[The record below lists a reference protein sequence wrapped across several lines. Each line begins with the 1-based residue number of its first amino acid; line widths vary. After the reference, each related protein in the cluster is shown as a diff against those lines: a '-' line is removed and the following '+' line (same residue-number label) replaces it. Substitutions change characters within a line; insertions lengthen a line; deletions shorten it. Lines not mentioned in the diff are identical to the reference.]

1 MPSFL
6 KLSRAL
12 PASIALLCL
21 AESAIGFDPVKWAQ
35 ATKAGSKAVDSGD
48 FGSAERSFKEALQE
62 VKTAPANDIRVAE
75 SLTNLGVLYV
85 NRGQSAKAEPLF
97 EKACKI
103 KEASLGPYDKD
114 TIETESKLAQFYLGL
129 GKKDKAQALT
139 DKVVEYGEVESRQF
153 IELSMAFKK
162 LAAYYQTH
170 RKLESAEIA
179 AKQAEEETMG
189 AMKAQ
194 AVESAVLLDALGS
207 AIKDIGT
214 ERALKQAEKLFKSSL
229 ALRERTLSAEHAAV
243 ASSLENL
250 GRLYLAQGRT
260 AQAEPLLKRSYEIS
274 LSTLG
279 PDRRETQLRLDGL
292 AQSYAAG
299 GHYSEAEALYKK
311 VLDASGKDKAK
322 AQTAIADIA
331 CNLAAML
338 VKQGR
343 YSEALPYYARA
354 LKIQEGANGPQHAS
368 LANLLDSYAYALGK
382 ANRGAEAKKYQARAR
397 SIRG

>member
-1 MPSFL
+1 
-6 KLSRAL
+6 
-12 PASIALLCL
+12 
-21 AESAIGFDPVKWAQ
+21 
-35 ATKAGSKAVDSGD
+35 
-48 FGSAERSFKEALQE
+48 
-62 VKTAPANDIRVAE
+62 
-75 SLTNLGVLYV
+75 
-85 NRGQSAKAEPLF
+85 
-97 EKACKI
+97 
-103 KEASLGPYDKD
+103 
-114 TIETESKLAQFYLGL
+114 
-129 GKKDKAQALT
+129 
-139 DKVVEYGEVESRQF
+139 
-153 IELSMAFKK
+153 MAFKK

-179 AKQAEEETMG
+179 VSQAEEETM
-189 AMKAQ
+189 AALKAQ

-229 ALRERTLSAEHAAV
+229 ALREHTLSSEHAAV

-250 GRLYLAQGRT
+250 GRLFLAQGRT

-279 PDRRETQLRLDGL
+279 PDRRETQLRLDSL
-292 AQSYAAG
+292 AQSFAAG
-299 GHYSEAEALYKK
+299 GHYSEAEALYKR
-311 VLDASGKDKAK
+311 VLDTTGKGKAN
-322 AQTAIADIA
+322 QTAIADIA

-368 LANLLDSYAYALGK
+368 LASLLDSYAYALGK